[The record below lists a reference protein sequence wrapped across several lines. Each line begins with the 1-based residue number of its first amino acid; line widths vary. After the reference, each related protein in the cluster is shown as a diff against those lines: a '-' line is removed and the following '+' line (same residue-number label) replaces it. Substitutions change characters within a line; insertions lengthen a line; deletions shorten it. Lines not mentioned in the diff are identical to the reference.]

1 MHLQSLELLGFKSFA
16 DKTAFNFHEGV
27 TAIVGPNGCGK
38 SNVCDAVRW
47 VLGEQSAKAMR
58 GGEMADVIFNGTDS
72 RKPLGFAE
80 VSLTFSDCAAE
91 LGVDWHEVRVTRRVY
106 RDGNSEY
113 FLNKTSCRLK
123 DIHNLFADTGVG
135 RSAYSIMEQG
145 KIDLILSSRPEDRR
159 SVFEEAAGITKY
171 KTQKKEALRKLE
183 ATEANL
189 LRIGDII
196 KEVKRQIG
204 SLQRQAGKAR
214 RYQALH
220 SDLQVLETH
229 FSYRKLQALDA
240 ELAQCASEIEHV
252 SAAESQTRGEISQG
266 ETELGNLRVE
276 LDAAD
281 QRITIARAQLQQLE
295 TELASHR
302 HRIDFN
308 EQRGAEL
315 NELIER
321 SHGDIAAAETKL
333 RDHEQEIESANALM
347 EETARLVG
355 QKKEQLNHLSA
366 LAAARR
372 DARQTAEQQ
381 WRELQMN
388 LSRDELRLAAI
399 SNDLSELGERRDST
413 EHDLD
418 SLGQTIAAASAGR
431 EQLHAQVQHA
441 RNSHESEQQSVEQ
454 LLARARAYEEELRER
469 QGASA
474 ILDKQLSALHRAIA
488 EKESRHDVLRQL
500 NAEGEGLAE
509 GSQALLKSGEFEF
522 AGALAAQ
529 LEVSPEFVP
538 AIEAALGR
546 NLQALILREGNRAAE
561 IVQWLRARELGQA
574 ALLLNDAAE
583 TALEP
588 APALPPKA
596 IAWAAEKVKAPETIT
611 AVVRRLLGNVAIF
624 ETIEDA
630 LAAAGDSTEV
640 AAVTRS
646 GEFISR
652 QRVLFAGNGKVRG
665 DSLLERKTR
674 IAALAQELSVL
685 REEAAAGEE
694 QRKAMES
701 QIASVQTQL
710 HNARHEHEQAD
721 RAHAAAV
728 SKVNELERERQ
739 TAEHDLE
746 LLRSEHE
753 TLTRQIASADL
764 RMAELSEQRTQ
775 LETQIATHR
784 GELARL
790 EAHREEAARLEEEAA
805 ADLAE
810 ARVVAATHEQK
821 HQALLAQ
828 RAPML
833 ARRDELAELI
843 AVRRA
848 DIANYETRLKTQ
860 AAETN
865 AARKAIAEQSDERA
879 RREREIERLLNER
892 AAQLDGINAREGGL
906 RDVRNRLS
914 ELQEKRGAQS
924 VRQTQLQLQKEHLL
938 EHVTH
943 RYQVDLR
950 QFAPDVYAHERVLR
964 AQLKRGGPEEQTGG
978 SATTEE
984 DLQKLITD
992 LTRQLDNMGP
1002 VNLDAVQE
1010 YDELEERY
1018 RFLETQN
1025 TDLTNSRR
1033 ELLDVIARIN
1043 GTTQKLFA
1051 ETFAQVRINF
1061 REMFA
1066 ELFGGGRADLQ
1077 LLDEGDALN
1086 CGIEITAKPPGKQLQ
1101 SVSLLSGGE
1110 RTMTAVA
1117 LLFAIYMVRPS
1128 PFCVLDEMDAP
1139 LDESNINRF
1148 IKVLDRFVQQ
1158 SQFIII
1164 THNKRTIAK
1173 ADVLYGVTMEERG
1186 VSKLVG
1192 MKLTPAQSVE
1202 AEGTNGYGSRQFEI
1216 APERETSLALTR

>member
-1 MHLQSLELLGFKSFA
+1 MHLQSLELFGFKSFA
-16 DKTAFNFHEGV
+16 DKTSFNFHQGV

-38 SNVCDAVRW
+38 SNVCDAIRW
-47 VLGEQSAKAMR
+47 VLGEQSAKSLR

-80 VSLTFSDCAAE
+80 VSLTFTDCAAE

-113 FLNKTSCRLK
+113 FLNKTTCRLK

-159 SVFEEAAGITKY
+159 SVFEEAAGITRY
-171 KTQKKEALRKLE
+171 KAQKKEALRKLE
-183 ATEANL
+183 GTEANL
-189 LRIGDII
+189 LRISDII

-240 ELAQCASEIEHV
+240 ELAGCAAEIERV
-252 SAAESQTRGEISQG
+252 TEAENQTRHAISEG
-266 ETELGNLRVE
+266 ETRLGHLRAE
-276 LDAAD
+276 LDSAD
-281 QRITIARAQLQQLE
+281 QRITIARGKLQQLE
-295 TELASHR
+295 TELSTHR
-302 HRIDFN
+302 QRIEFN

-315 NELIER
+315 LELIER
-321 SHGDIAAAETKL
+321 SSGEIATAEAKL
-333 RDHEQEIESANALM
+333 RDHEQEIESASGLV
-347 EETARLVG
+347 EETARLLA
-355 QKKEQLNHLSA
+355 QKKQQLDQLGA

-372 DARQTAEQQ
+372 NAREDAEQQ

-388 LSRDELRLAAI
+388 LSRDELRLGAI
-399 SNDLSELGERRDST
+399 SNDERELAERRDST
-413 EHDLD
+413 QRDLS
-418 SLGQTIAAASAGR
+418 SLGENIAAATAGR
-431 EQLHAQVQHA
+431 EQLQTQVLNA
-441 RNSHESEQQSVEQ
+441 RTSHQSEQQSVEQ
-454 LLARARAYEEELRER
+454 LLARLRACEEELREQ

-474 ILDKQLSALHRAIA
+474 VLEKQLSALHRAIA

-500 NAEGEGLAE
+500 NAEGEGLVE
-509 GSQALLKSGEFEF
+509 GSQALLKSGAFEF

-529 LEVSPEFVP
+529 LDVAQEFVA

-546 NLQALILREGNRAAE
+546 NLQALVLSDPTRAAE
-561 IVQWLRARELGQA
+561 IVHWLRTRELGQA
-574 ALLLNDAAE
+574 VLLLKD
-583 TALEP
+583 TDDSLP
-588 APALPPKA
+588 GTVPALPPNA
-596 IAWAAEKVKAPETIT
+596 IGWAAEKVKAPD
-611 AVVRRLLGNVAIF
+611 ALGPVVQRLLGNVALF
-624 ETIEDA
+624 ATIEDA
-630 LAAAGDSTEV
+630 LRARDHLPGIAT
-640 AAVTRS
+640 VTRS

-652 QRVLFAGNGKVRG
+652 EGVLFAGNSKVRG

-685 REEAAAGEE
+685 RAEASALEE
-694 QRKAMES
+694 QRRAVES
-701 QIASVQTQL
+701 QIASLQTQL
-710 HNARHEHEQAD
+710 QAARHEHEQAHH
-721 RAHAAAV
+721 AHAAAV
-728 SKVNELERERQ
+728 RKLSDLEREQQ
-739 TAEHDLE
+739 TAEHDFE
-746 LLRSEHE
+746 LLHSEYE
-753 TLTRQIASADL
+753 TLTRQIASANMRL
-764 RMAELSEQRTQ
+764 SELHEQRT
-775 LETQIATHR
+775 H
-784 GELARL
+784 L
-790 EAHREEAARLEEEAA
+790 EAEIARQSGEIAGAQAKRDEAARLEQEAA
-805 ADLAE
+805 GELAE
-810 ARVVAATHEQK
+810 ARVAAATSEQK

-833 ARRDELAELI
+833 ARRDELTELI
-843 AVRRA
+843 AARSA
-848 DIANYETRLKTQ
+848 DIGNYHARLKTQ
-860 AAETN
+860 AAETE
-865 AARKAIAEQSDERA
+865 AAREAIQQQSEERA
-879 RREREIERLLNER
+879 KREAEIDGFVTER
-892 AAQLDGINAREGGL
+892 AGQVETINAREAAL
-906 RDVRNRLS
+906 RDVRNQLS
-914 ELQEKRGAQS
+914 ELQEKRGAYS
-924 VRQTQLQLQKEHLL
+924 VRQTQLQLQREHLL

-943 RYQVDLR
+943 RYQLDLR
-950 QFAPDVYAHERVLR
+950 QFAPDIYAHEKVLR
-964 AQLKRGGPEEQTGG
+964 AQLKRAATEESSV

-984 DLQKLITD
+984 DLQKLIAE

-1025 TDLTNSRR
+1025 NDLTNSKR
-1033 ELLDVIARIN
+1033 ELLEVIARIN
-1043 GTTQKLFA
+1043 ATTQKLFA

-1086 CGIEITAKPPGKQLQ
+1086 CGIEIIAKPPGKQLQ

-1148 IKVLDRFVQQ
+1148 IRVLDRFVQQ
-1158 SQFIII
+1158 SQFIIII

-1192 MKLTPAQSVE
+1192 MKLTPAQRTE
-1202 AEGTNGYGSRQFEI
+1202 AEHSNGNGARQFEM
-1216 APERETSLALTR
+1216 AQAREQTLVAAR